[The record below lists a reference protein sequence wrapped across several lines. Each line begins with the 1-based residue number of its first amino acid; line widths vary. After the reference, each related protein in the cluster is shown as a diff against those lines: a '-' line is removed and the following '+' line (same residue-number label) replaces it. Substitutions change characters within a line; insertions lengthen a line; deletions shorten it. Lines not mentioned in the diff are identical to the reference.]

1 MTKLNQKHIKAT
13 QIFFFFGGMGVALN
27 KVRNGT
33 QKKKKQRGTP
43 SYLIDQKQKQ
53 KQKIKKIII
62 IIKKDIV

>member
-33 QKKKKQRGTP
+33 QKKKSKGEHHHIL
-43 SYLIDQKQKQ
+43 S
-53 KQKIKKIII
+53 IKSKSKN
-62 IIKKDIV
+62 KKLRK